1 MRKFYAILAALTLSL
16 TIGVTAMAQPKAAGK
31 SAKKPGCSDC
41 AKADVSPEQLR
52 KFKLDTIDLRQEMM
66 NKRFDL
72 QRENLKE
79 TPDSGKVTAIEADI
93 AAIKEKI
100 EAKRKAANL
109 PESFCNDRDCP
120 LIGGGDCGKCGD
132 AKACGCSC
140 CKKAG
145 SCATCK
151 DCKNC
156 SCCKKGGDCAACKDC
171 KECKNCRDGKD
182 CGCSRCGKKA
192 DCSKCNNKKKQPA
205 KAGCRNC
212 NK

>member
-16 TIGVTAMAQPKAAGK
+16 SIGVTAMAQSKTAGK

-41 AKADVSPEQLR
+41 AKTDVSPEQLR
-52 KFKLDTIDLRQEMM
+52 KFKLDTIDLRQELM
-66 NKRFDL
+66 NKRFEL

-79 TPDSGKVTAIEADI
+79 TPDNGKVTALEADI

-100 EAKRKAANL
+100 ETQRKAANL
-109 PESFCNDRDCP
+109 PDSFCNDKDCP

-151 DCKNC
+151 ECKDC
-156 SCCKKGGDCAACKDC
+156 SCCKGGDCAKCKDC
-171 KECKNCRDGKD
+171 KD
-182 CGCSRCGKKA
+182 CGCSNCGNKA
-192 DCSKCNNKKKQPA
+192 DCSKCNKKKQPA
-205 KAGCRNC
+205 KTGCKNC
-212 NK
+212 NKK